1 MKNLTVLLFF
11 VGSNITVPG
20 NAVASDGG
28 AATYR
33 TVCASCHEVAAVG
46 APGLEDRA
54 EWQHRL
60 AQGMDKLYA
69 SVREGRCTVYVKEL
83 RKDLS
88 DDAIRM
94 AIDYM
99 VSEIR

>member
-1 MKNLTVLLFF
+1 VLD
-11 VGSNITVPG
+11 
-20 NAVASDGG
+20 NAGADGGG

-33 TVCASCHEVAAVG
+33 MVCASCHEAAAVG
-46 APGLEDRA
+46 APGLDNRA

-60 AQGMDKLYA
+60 AEGMDRLYA

-88 DDAIRM
+88 DDVIRT

-99 VSEIR
+99 VSEVR

>member
-1 MKNLTVLLFF
+1 MKNLTVVLFF
-11 VGSNITVPG
+11 VGSHIAVPCHAG
-20 NAVASDGG
+20 ASDGG

-33 TVCASCHEVAAVG
+33 MVCASCHEVAAVG
-46 APGLEDRA
+46 APGLDDRA
-54 EWQHRL
+54 EWRYRL

-88 DDAIRM
+88 DDVIRM